1 MVVQGEKPSVLSY
14 GALLIALENGK
25 LFVEEHMIKVGVLP
39 NLYAY
44 TIIALVY
51 NKQGNSE
58 MNSASVSD
66 SLNVSNDAVAN
77 LKINIEEVFSKHLSN
92 MLSTVDRTREV
103 ANKGLTDFSSDL
115 NEATRNIGTVSIDAL
130 RWAIVKVED
139 YLASG
144 TSFIVYY
151 YGYAKDYFPSEARD
165 ALNLTED
172 STTKFLRPVG
182 YAIKQVY
189 SAIEVLETYLG
200 VDPNDPIVPFFLF
213 VGTTVA
219 LGVAVAVAW
228 WVPTCNGNWNRVH
241 YLALTCEYRDKF
253 EAARLEERVT

>member
-51 NKQGNSE
+51 NRQ
-58 MNSASVSD
+58 ASVSD
-66 SLNVSNDAVAN
+66 SLNLSNDVVAN
-77 LKINIEEVFSKHLSN
+77 LKINIEEVLSK
-92 MLSTVDRTREV
+92 D
-103 ANKGLTDFSSDL
+103 
-115 NEATRNIGTVSIDAL
+115 TRNIGTISIDAL
-130 RWAIVKVED
+130 RWAIVTVED

-144 TSFIVYY
+144 TRLFS
-151 YGYAKDYFPSEARD
+151 KC
-165 ALNLTED
+165 LL
-172 STTKFLRPVG
+172 LW
-182 YAIKQVY
+182 VY

-219 LGVAVAVAW
+219 LGISY
-228 WVPTCNGNWNRVH
+228 R
-241 YLALTCEYRDKF
+241 ALTYGGYSWDLSPESALDLLAGR
-253 EAARLEERVT
+253 E

>member
-1 MVVQGEKPSVLSY
+1 MKIRLKILSSLQPGSREWNAVLVACSK
-14 GALLIALENGK
+14 ALEISAAVQH
-25 LFVEEHMIKVGVLP
+25 L
-39 NLYAY
+39 
-44 TIIALVY
+44 
-51 NKQGNSE
+51 GN
-58 MNSASVSD
+58 V
-66 SLNVSNDAVAN
+66 
-77 LKINIEEVFSKHLSN
+77 
-92 MLSTVDRTREV
+92 LSTVDRTREV

-130 RWAIVKVED
+130 RWAIVTVED

-151 YGYAKDYFPSEARD
+151 YGYAKDYFPPEARD

-172 STTKFLRPVG
+172 STKKFLRPVG
-182 YAIKQVY
+182 SAIKQVY

-219 LGVAVAVAW
+219 LGISY
-228 WVPTCNGNWNRVH
+228 RVLT
-241 YLALTCEYRDKF
+241 YGGYSWDLSPESALDLLAGRE
-253 EAARLEERVT
+253 